1 MGAITFPGFFAF
13 LKSFITVEGG
23 AAFEKSF
30 FGAASLIEF
39 FEGWFW
45 ALECRMGFFTSGG
58 VRGAASREEFI
69 EMKERIS
76 RNFLK
81 FLFKSTEL
89 QNIKLINQPQKIIK
103 NK

>member
-1 MGAITFPGFFAF
+1 
-13 LKSFITVEGG
+13 
-23 AAFEKSF
+23 
-30 FGAASLIEF
+30 
-39 FEGWFW
+39 
-45 ALECRMGFFTSGG
+45 MGFFTSGG